1 LALALGEA
9 LTSGLINPDVY
20 KYDRIRNGLE
30 KKIGIQDIW
39 VIPTFGQLNRS
50 EKYKYNIGRTKTVE
64 VEESRKRIQKLTDCA
79 STFNK

>member
-20 KYDRIRNGLE
+20 KYDRVRNGLE

-50 EKYKYNIGRTKTVE
+50 EEYNIGRTKTVE
-64 VEESRKRIQKLTDCA
+64 VEES
-79 STFNK
+79 